1 MSKSSQHVVPHPD
14 GGWSV
19 KRGGATH
26 ATKRFETQREAI
38 SYGRKISKVQGSELY
53 VHGRDGMIRS
63 KDSYGSDPAPPKDT
77 KR

>member
-19 KRGGATH
+19 KKGGATH
-26 ATKRFETQREAI
+26 VTRRFETQKEAI
-38 SYGRKISKVQGSELY
+38 SYGRKISKAQGSELY
-53 VHGRDGMIRS
+53 VHGRDGMVRS
-63 KDSYGSDPAPPKDT
+63 KDSYGNDPHPPKE